1 MGTEIDETTMLGE
14 LTEYFTSI
22 SSVEI
27 SDIDNVYDETT
38 THTFDFQT
46 VVDTYSAYSLDTV
59 TVVFDDGE

>member
-1 MGTEIDETTMLGE
+1 MLGE

-46 VVDTYSAYSLDTV
+46 LDDTYSAYSLDTV